1 MNEERKEKRLALI
14 KMIVLVAVIVL
25 VPSIL
30 FLTHRELF
38 SEFDSVE
45 KFEAYIQSFGNKSI
59 PVFIIVQ
66 ILQVVISA
74 IPGEI
79 VQVAAGFMFSPF
91 KAFILVMIGCLIGE
105 IFAFYI
111 GKLLGRDFVK
121 AFISHDKLEHY
132 TGLLNS
138 KKGYTICFLLYLIP
152 GIPKDFLCYIA
163 GISEMDIKYFLVL
176 SLLGRI
182 PGLIGSVAMGS
193 LIGQDRYVLAIII
206 FAVACIVA
214 FLGVIFR
221 DKLHAKLEEIKERAQ
236 NNR

>member
-14 KMIVLVAVIVL
+14 KMIVLVAIIVL

-45 KFEAYIQSFGNKSI
+45 KFEEYIQSFGNKSI

-121 AFISHDKLEHY
+121 AFI
-132 TGLLNS
+132 
-138 KKGYTICFLLYLIP
+138 F
-152 GIPKDFLCYIA
+152 
-163 GISEMDIKYFLVL
+163 
-176 SLLGRI
+176 
-182 PGLIGSVAMGS
+182 
-193 LIGQDRYVLAIII
+193 I
-206 FAVACIVA
+206 F
-214 FLGVIFR
+214 F
-221 DKLHAKLEEIKERAQ
+221 K
-236 NNR
+236 